1 MLMNN
6 NNGTAGNL
14 EFLDIVNIVQ
24 LALSFINYHQNSRQ
38 TSNDEILKELN
49 KQDNVFFMQILKNQ
63 EKILKNQEKILKE
76 LGAND

>member
-1 MLMNN
+1 MNN
-6 NNGTAGNL
+6 NNNTAGNL

-24 LALSFINYHQNSRQ
+24 LALSFINYRQNSRQ

-63 EKILKNQEKILKE
+63 EEILKNQEEILKE

>member
-6 NNGTAGNL
+6 NNSTAGNL

-63 EKILKNQEKILKE
+63 EKILKNQESILKE
-76 LGAND
+76 LGGK